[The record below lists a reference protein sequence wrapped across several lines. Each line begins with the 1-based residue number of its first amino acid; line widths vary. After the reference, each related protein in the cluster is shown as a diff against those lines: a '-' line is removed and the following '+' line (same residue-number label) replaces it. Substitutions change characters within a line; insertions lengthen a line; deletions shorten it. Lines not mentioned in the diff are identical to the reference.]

1 MIQTRMEILLIGMC
15 ALMWALIGTTAATTW
30 CVDDDGGA
38 DFVRISREVAARSC
52 GRLEESSELGVKS

>member
-1 MIQTRMEILLIGMC
+1 
-15 ALMWALIGTTAATTW
+15 MWALIGTTAATTW